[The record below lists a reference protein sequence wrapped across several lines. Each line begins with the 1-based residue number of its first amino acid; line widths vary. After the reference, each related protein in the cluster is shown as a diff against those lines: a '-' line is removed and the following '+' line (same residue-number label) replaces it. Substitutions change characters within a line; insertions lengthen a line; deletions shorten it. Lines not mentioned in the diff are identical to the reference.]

1 MMPVKLTMSSIVM
14 TALLKRKNFLHL
26 LVKGIQ
32 LSLGGAVISLCSP
45 FILVVSIQHLVIA
58 FYCIPV
64 HSVDPTLRG
73 VAVAFLKIL
82 NFHYI
87 VKNCRH
93 FTAF

>member
-1 MMPVKLTMSSIVM
+1 MIVM

-32 LSLGGAVISLCSP
+32 LSLVVAVISLHSP
-45 FILVVSIQHLVIA
+45 FILVVSTQHLVIT
-58 FYCIPV
+58 FYCILV

-73 VAVAFLKIL
+73 VAVAFLKMV